1 MFRIEWFHKNTKVFG
16 HGSFLD
22 IGQINGNEYANIYN
36 TKYPNVIHKFCNF
49 MNPLVINWNDELN
62 QEFNL
67 AELNPEINPELN
79 PELNKELYQIRI
91 HFKNTKNGYEDYG
104 PYNLMKKEIAEE
116 WIQKL
121 NQSYPDLKHFYSICV

>member
-36 TKYPNVIHKFCNF
+36 KKYPNVIHKFCNF
-49 MNPLVINWNDELN
+49 MNPLVINCKKELN
-62 QEFNL
+62 QEFD
-67 AELNPEINPELN
+67 
-79 PELNKELYQIRI
+79 NKELNSELNQELNQIRI
-91 HFKNTKNGYEDYG
+91 HFKNTKNGYEDLG

-116 WIQKL
+116 WVQKL